1 LDSKTFITPAEL
13 RARIADIDLAGVKVY
28 PVPKGGMCLAAYLR
42 HAEVVDDPEQ
52 ADVILDDIIDSGAT
66 RERYAHLAAHFH
78 AAVDKQGKDSEAG
91 WVVFPWEARD
101 EDTGPTDAVVRLLQ
115 CVGEDPGRAGLL
127 DTPKRYVK
135 AFKDLTKGYGEDP
148 EFILA
153 RVFDM
158 EGGDEDVP
166 LYSGMV
172 LLRDIEVYSLCEHHL
187 LPFVGRAHIAYIPNG
202 NKVVGISKL
211 ARVLDVYARR
221 LQCQEKLTAQ
231 VADAIVKYLDPKG
244 VAVIIEAEHFC
255 IRMRGV
261 GKQNS
266 VMVTSDMRG
275 FFFELE
281 STRHELLSLLQR
293 EK

>member
-1 LDSKTFITPAEL
+1 MDSKTYITPDEL
-13 RARIADIDLAGVKVY
+13 RQRIAIIDLPGLKVY
-28 PVPKGGMCLAAYLR
+28 PVPKGGMCLAAYLQN
-42 HAEVVDDPEQ
+42 ATVVDDPES

-66 RERYAHLAAHFH
+66 RSRYDHLGAHFF
-78 AAVDKQGKDSEAG
+78 APIDKQGADAHLG
-91 WVVFPWEARD
+91 WVVFPWEMRS
-101 EDTGPTDAVVRLLQ
+101 EESGPTDAVVRILQ
-115 CVGEDPGRAGLL
+115 AIGEDPTRPGLL

-135 AFKDLTKGYGEDP
+135 AFQDLTKGYNEDP
-148 EFILA
+148 EPILA

-166 LYSGMV
+166 VYSGIV

-187 LPFVGRAHIAYIPNG
+187 LPFVGRAHIAYIPRG

-231 VADAIVKYLDPKG
+231 VADAIVKHLDPLG

-275 FFFELE
+275 YFFDLE
-281 STRHELLSLLQR
+281 STRAELLAMLQ
-293 EK
+293 K